1 MSHTLRIVL
10 LSTVCALAGCS
21 GIKTDVGTEAP
32 PGYRADAASRAASV
46 DWTRT
51 KIVTVDMDE
60 YDFVPSSLSLEAGKP
75 YRLHLENTGGKSHT
89 FSSDPF
95 FKTIAVRRLTTREG
109 TVEAPFVKEL
119 VVAPGQ
125 AADLEFV
132 ALAPGEYRLV
142 CDEPL
147 HEIFGMTGAIH
158 VQ

>member
-1 MSHTLRIVL
+1 MSYALYIVL

-21 GIKTDVGTEAP
+21 GIKTDIRTEAP
-32 PGYRADAASRAASV
+32 PGYRTDAASRVASV
-46 DWTRT
+46 DWTAAE
-51 KIVTVDMDE
+51 IVTVDMDE
-60 YDFVPSSLSLEAGKP
+60 YDFAPSSLNLEAGKP
-75 YRLHLENTGGKSHT
+75 YRLHIENTGGKSHT

-95 FKTIAVRRLTTREG
+95 FKTIAVRRLTTRED
-109 TVEAPFVKEL
+109 TVEAPFIQEL

-125 AADLEFV
+125 TADLELV
-132 ALAPGEYRLV
+132 ALAPGEYSLV

>member
-109 TVEAPFVKEL
+109 TVEAPFIKEL
-119 VVAPGQ
+119 VVPQGKPPIWNSWRWRRANTRWSATSPCTRSS
-125 AADLEFV
+125 A
-132 ALAPGEYRLV
+132 
-142 CDEPL
+142 
-147 HEIFGMTGAIH
+147 
-158 VQ
+158 